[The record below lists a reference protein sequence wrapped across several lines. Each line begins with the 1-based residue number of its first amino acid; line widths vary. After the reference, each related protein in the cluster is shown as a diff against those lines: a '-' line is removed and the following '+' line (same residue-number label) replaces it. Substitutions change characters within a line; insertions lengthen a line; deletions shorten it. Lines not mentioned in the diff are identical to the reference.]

1 MKEYGNTSSLR
12 LYGQSE
18 KSRRYATLCERGNG
32 WGMLNSGLK
41 SIASDFSPTLPNYQI
56 SDSEYSLRSYLEDNY
71 SGKKVVL
78 LEMGGLGKQLAID
91 MSEFLSI
98 DQSAGVTLPIG
109 LDRAR
114 YYENSKTDNWPD
126 NHSIIKGDMFLFKTK
141 REISKWLNGKKVDVL
156 IERMGGGLDLL
167 PDNPVW
173 LYKNLNHWYH
183 LLNDNG
189 VMFIEVPPFSE
200 HIQDQYLKWIDHLY
214 EVKDIYN
221 LEISHKPGSLRIKKL
236 AGARI
241 DLPFE
246 N

>member
-18 KSRRYATLCERGNG
+18 KSRRYATLCERGSG
-32 WGMLNSGLK
+32 WGMLNSGFK
-41 SIASDFSPTLPNYQI
+41 SIASDFSPTLPSYQI
-56 SDSEYSLRSYLEDNY
+56 LNPEYSLRLYLKDNY
-71 SGKKVVL
+71 SSKKVVL
-78 LEMGGLGKQLAID
+78 LEMGGPGEQLAID
-91 MSEFLSI
+91 ISEFLSI

-114 YYENSKTDNWPD
+114 YYENSKTENWPD
-126 NHSIIKGDMFLFKTK
+126 NHSIITGDMFLPKTK

-173 LYKNLNHWYH
+173 LYKNLNHWYR

-189 VMFIEVPPFSE
+189 VMFIEVPTFVES
-200 HIQDQYLKWIDHLY
+200 IQDQYSKWIDHLY
-214 EVKDIYN
+214 KTEDIYN
-221 LEISHKPGSLRIKKL
+221 IEISCKSGSLRIKKL
-236 AGARI
+236 AGACI
-241 DLPFE
+241 NLP
-246 N
+246 